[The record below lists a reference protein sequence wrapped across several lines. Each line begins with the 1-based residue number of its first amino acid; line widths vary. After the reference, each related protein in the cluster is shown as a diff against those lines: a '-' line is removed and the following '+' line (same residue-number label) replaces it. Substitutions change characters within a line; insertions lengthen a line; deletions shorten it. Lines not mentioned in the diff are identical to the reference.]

1 MARRILSTPVFKPS
15 TSRGVIRRTSLEQE
29 QQLQQ
34 FLQQKKTYDE
44 LSIRMAQLEINEREA
59 CNVLTG
65 LCEDAAAS
73 LGAVTIL
80 YTS

>member
-1 MARRILSTPVFKPS
+1 MSRRILSTPIYKP
-15 TSRGVIRRTSLEQE
+15 SRGVARRNSQETE

-34 FLQQKKTYDE
+34 FLQQQKTYDE

-65 LCEDAAAS
+65 LCEDAAIS
-73 LGAVTIL
+73 LGDNLPTDRVQ
-80 YTS
+80 

>member
-1 MARRILSTPVFKPS
+1 MARRILSTPIYKS
-15 TSRGVIRRTSLEQE
+15 SRGLVRKNSQQEIE

-34 FLQQKKTYDE
+34 FLQQQKTYDE

-65 LCEDAAAS
+65 LCEDAAIS
-73 LGAVTIL
+73 LGEVTVDGL
-80 YTS
+80 R